1 MNNVSNFFLSR
12 LQPQSESSSTTNAAH
27 PYQMPQMLQKF
38 GDDFP
43 LRKTGNCL
51 EMSEL
56 TYAYFVQAVCVP
68 IECLLK
74 HGVSMFEKRVESQK
88 TSLRVDA
95 MFAFL
100 IISLSENIKKSND
113 FPQ

>member
-1 MNNVSNFFLSR
+1 MICYEWYLEFFLFR

-43 LRKTGNCL
+43 LRKTGDYRDVSINLCIL
-51 EMSEL
+51 YTSML
-56 TYAYFVQAVCVP
+56 CA

-74 HGVSMFEKRVESQK
+74 HGVLMFENRVESEKQL
-88 TSLRVDA
+88 TRRCL
-95 MFAFL
+95 L
-100 IISLSENIKKSND
+100 SLS
-113 FPQ
+113 

>member
-1 MNNVSNFFLSR
+1 
-12 LQPQSESSSTTNAAH
+12 
-27 PYQMPQMLQKF
+27 MPQMLQKF

-56 TYAYFVQAVCVP
+56 TYAFRTSSLCV

-88 TSLRVDA
+88 MSLHDA

-113 FPQ
+113 FYLNKIRSIGLYIDNADMHIASWTRCIIRLK

>member
-1 MNNVSNFFLSR
+1 
-12 LQPQSESSSTTNAAH
+12 
-27 PYQMPQMLQKF
+27 MPQMLGKF

-43 LRKTGNCL
+43 PNCLRKTGNCL
-51 EMSEL
+51 EISEL

-88 TSLRVDA
+88 TSLHVDA
-95 MFAFL
+95 MFASL
-100 IISLSENIKKSND
+100 IITLSENIKKSND
-113 FPQ
+113 FPQQNSLDRIIYRHAHSKSDKLHFIIRLK